1 MKHAVDAELDTHGA
15 DSKVNRI
22 AIIRKH
28 TAEAYENESEEIKNE
43 IRLMREEEQ
52 EKKEAMMNADQCI
65 VDGSDGQGPENYLLY
80 DVGN

>member
-1 MKHAVDAELDTHGA
+1 MKNAVDAKLETHGA

-22 AIIRKH
+22 AIIHKH

-52 EKKEAMMNADQCI
+52 KKKEAIINADQCI

-80 DVGN
+80 DVVN